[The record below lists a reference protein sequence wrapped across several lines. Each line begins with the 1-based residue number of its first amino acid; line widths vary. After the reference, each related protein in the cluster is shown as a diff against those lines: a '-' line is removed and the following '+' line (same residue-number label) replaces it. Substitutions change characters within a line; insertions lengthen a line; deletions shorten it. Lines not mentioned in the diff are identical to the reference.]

1 MKPTFDGNV
10 FTGGCRRGCSLQR
23 VHGKRLNYKTLISS
37 DLIRCC
43 VWMSYSSI
51 TSHCCQISFFHSQLK
66 PMTVKENGRGCK
78 PHQSFMYRV
87 VELDKAP
94 SFFHIPPKKM
104 GFSYSFSFETQPFK
118 PPFCI
123 NSTKPDNTESFT
135 SFTPSPSPFSQV
147 HFPKLKL
154 HYTAILLSR
163 GKVIIFR
170 CCRHPLS
177 VV

>member
-1 MKPTFDGNV
+1 MEMFSLAAADEGAVYREFMANV
-10 FTGGCRRGCSLQR
+10 WIIKHWFPVTWLD
-23 VHGKRLNYKTLISS
+23 V
-37 DLIRCC
+37 

-51 TSHCCQISFFHSQLK
+51 SSHYCQISFFHSQLK

-78 PHQSFMYRV
+78 PHQSFMYGV

-104 GFSYSFSFETQPFK
+104 GFSYSFSFETQPLK